1 MKRRWSFILAILAIV
16 SISLFIFRGAIL
28 SNIAAKVVLK
38 AGKPMRFGDYT
49 VFIERIE
56 GDKLLGIKINGNNR
70 RLEAKSGDYQ
80 YNFNE
85 KLLKFNLIEGIAED
99 ANPDNPKQ
107 FRRLTFKQIS
117 MKIRLKESDLKHGGI
132 LSSRSF

>member
-1 MKRRWSFILAILAIV
+1 
-16 SISLFIFRGAIL
+16 
-28 SNIAAKVVLK
+28 
-38 AGKPMRFGDYT
+38 MRFGDYT